1 MMDDKIATLASDMK
15 KNYVDNEDLS
25 RAYILHEKDLYSLV
39 ILALKGVRTK
49 TLSETNKMTN
59 DEEVIQEKSVKST
72 QTKQI
77 SEEKTPEV
85 PEAPA
90 PNMKGGNIL
99 IHTDSQRDKDQ
110 KLNDETKDELKSI
123 LQSDFFSIDAKEY
136 LINDLL
142 RKLKREK
149 ILSRERELARVTPPT
164 KVGYLN
170 GSGYWSDDVFDS
182 KMLATKNIVD
192 TTREPHTKNLAHR
205 VNMAIK
211 DIQKVC
217 QLNKKQNGYLK
228 RVSQYIVDFLSLQKG
243 NRFYSKDLKFFVQ
256 GNYITSGT
264 FKIPLTR
271 LLAVFALDRSL
282 LFHYLSSQGKVS
294 KFSDQEKAF
303 LKKFSKTS
311 DITCHLVQ

>member
-1 MMDDKIATLASDMK
+1 MMDDKIATLTSDMK
-15 KNYVDNEDLS
+15 KNYVNNEDLS

-49 TLSETNKMTN
+49 TLSETNKTTN
-59 DEEVIQEKSVKST
+59 DEEVLQEKLVKST

-77 SEEKTPEV
+77 PEERTLA

-90 PNMKGGNIL
+90 PSMKGGNVL
-99 IHTDSQRDKDQ
+99 IHAESQMDKDQ
-110 KLNDETKDELKSI
+110 KLNDEMKDELKNI

-149 ILSRERELARVTPPT
+149 TLSRERELARVTPPT

-170 GSGYWSDDVFDS
+170 GSGNWSDDVFDS
-182 KMLATKNIVD
+182 KILVAKDMVV
-192 TTREPHTKNLAHR
+192 TTQKPRTKNLTHR
-205 VNMAIK
+205 VKMAIR

-217 QLNKKQNGYLK
+217 QLNKKQNGHLK
-228 RVSQYIVDFLSLQKG
+228 QVSQYIVDFLSLQKG

-256 GNYITSGT
+256 GKYISSGT
-264 FKIPLTR
+264 FKIPLIR
-271 LLAVFALDRSL
+271 LLAVFALDRPL
-282 LFHYLSSQGKVS
+282 LFQYLSSQGRVS